1 MKLIAA
7 ADRSWGIGK
16 DGKLLIS
23 IPGDMRFFKETTTGH
38 VVVMG
43 RKTLESFPGGR
54 PLKNRIN
61 LVLTRDPQY
70 EPEGVTVIR
79 SLSELDRE
87 LERFA
92 DEEVFVIGGDSIYR
106 QLLDRC
112 DTALITRIDR
122 VFEADAWFPDLD
134 QDPDW
139 ELSETGEMQ
148 EYEGIRYQF
157 LTYKKKN
164 GSI

>member
-1 MKLIAA
+1 MQAIVAVTR
-7 ADRSWGIGK
+7 DWGIGYQG
-16 DGKLLIS
+16 DLLMHERE
-23 IPGDMRFFKETTTGH
+23 DMRHFVEHTRGAT
-38 VVVMG
+38 VVMG
-43 RKTLESFPGGR
+43 DRTLASFPGGR